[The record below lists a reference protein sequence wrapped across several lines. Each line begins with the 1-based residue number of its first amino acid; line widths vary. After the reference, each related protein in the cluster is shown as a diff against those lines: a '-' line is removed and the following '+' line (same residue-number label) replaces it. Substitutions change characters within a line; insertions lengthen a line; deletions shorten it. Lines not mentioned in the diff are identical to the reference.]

1 MLEQSAAREDGL
13 NSILGRLEGLGESG
27 AQPAPTPRSTGL
39 FSVPDLPV
47 EPGAPVE
54 AAPSAPVAPPELTLV
69 TNEPAP
75 APVAQAVS
83 PAPIA
88 DPAALSLSQPA
99 PAQEV
104 PTATPDEGFSLFATP
119 EPAAPVAAA
128 PVVHA
133 PVVAAPVATAPVVHA
148 PVAAAPVAA
157 APVVQAPVAA
167 APVAA
172 APAVVEP
179 QAVEQPVVKAAPQA
193 GFLADYR
200 PRNVE
205 GVQPSPVAMA
215 PVPAAPAAARQ
226 APSPQR
232 DLPTAAIVPEQTGG
246 VFDNLPPAAR
256 PPERQPLVDDVAAA
270 PVAEKIDY
278 FADLENSDAV
288 AIAGVDDKYL
298 VDRGD
303 PTPAETVPTAMAVS
317 TPVETTAV
325 PETPAM
331 SAGVAFPTISSPEVS
346 APPAD
351 APDLLQNPLDIRA
364 AVPDSFNASTFADD
378 HGVAFPSTG
387 NEKPNTNSGLL
398 TESAQKIHIPDEIL
412 VPTQEQPDLTDE
424 FLSTRLLIVS
434 TVLFALIAA
443 TIILFADSSL
453 VADINRGVERITG
466 S

>member
-133 PVVAAPVATAPVVHA
+133 PVVAAPVA
-148 PVAAAPVAA
+148 A

-167 APVAA
+167 APVAV

-256 PPERQPLVDDVAAA
+256 PPVRQPLVDDVAAA

-317 TPVETTAV
+317 TPMETPAV

-346 APPAD
+346 TPPAD